1 MGTQV
6 GTSGRRDE
14 RRMTEAATPPLAI
27 ASHDEVA
34 EVSFDD
40 SMSRRIDAICS
51 RYPNQGAALLP
62 VLWLCQ
68 EKWGWISPGIMRS
81 VAERLGLAP
90 AFVEGVTTFY
100 TMYQKRPPGRYLLQI
115 CTTLSCQL
123 CGTSGLVEH
132 LQSRLGVGFGETTP
146 DGNFTLLDVQ
156 CLGACGEAPV
166 LQVNNDYYTNL
177 TVEKIDELL
186 DELAAQ

>member
-1 MGTQV
+1 
-6 GTSGRRDE
+6 
-14 RRMTEAATPPLAI
+14 MTEAATPPLAI

-34 EVSFDD
+34 EVFFDD